1 VTAAPGTRS
10 GAGTGA
16 APGPVAV
23 IGATGSTGRR
33 VVAALHRRGVPV
45 VAVSRG
51 ANGTDPGDGVVEAR
65 HGDLRA
71 PESLQLALADVAAVY
86 VIPPTFQRDEAELLS
101 NAAAACQRAG
111 VPRVVLHS
119 VLHPHCPS
127 MSHHLRKADGEDA
140 LRRTNCRWTVLQP
153 AMYTQTV
160 SEVLLSHARDGVV
173 PVPWNP
179 ASRLSA
185 VHLGDVAE
193 AAAVVLTEPGHDY
206 ASYELAGPAALS
218 VTQMVASAAA
228 ASGQQLRAQQVPV
241 GAVLPYLPGSPQA
254 QTLGAMC
261 REYDS
266 HGLLGNPRVLAMLLG
281 REPTSFADAY
291 AQDLAAAALV

>member
-1 VTAAPGTRS
+1 MTAAPLT
-10 GAGTGA
+10 GTGG
-16 APGPVAV
+16 APDPVAV

-33 VVAALHRRGVPV
+33 VVAALTRRGVPV

-51 ANGTDPGDGVVEAR
+51 AHGTGSGDGAVEAR
-65 HGDLRA
+65 YGDLRE
-71 PESLQLALADVAAVY
+71 PESLQPALADVAAVY

-101 NAAAACQRAG
+101 HAAAACQRAG

-127 MSHHLRKADGEDA
+127 MAHHLRKADGEDA
-140 LRRTNCRWTVLQP
+140 LRRTDCRWTVLQP
-153 AMYTQTV
+153 AMYVQTV
-160 SEVLLSHARDGVV
+160 TDLLLAHARDGVV

-193 AAAVVLTEPGHDY
+193 AAAVVLTQPGHDY

-218 VTQMVASAAA
+218 VTEMVAAA
-228 ASGQQLRAQQVPV
+228 AVASGRELRVQQVPV
-241 GAVLPYLPGSPQA
+241 GAVLSYPPGSPQTE
-254 QTLGAMC
+254 TLDAMC

-281 REPTSFADAY
+281 REPTSFTDAY